1 MRMTEQQVREHQKK
15 NNLDCALDKV
25 VKIPKSTEKYKEGK
39 EAELNALVCTDL
51 RRRGYY
57 VLVSRTDKASTI
69 RKGHP
74 DLTVMYQ
81 GKVCC
86 IELKVNKGVVS
97 KHQTECIETLNK
109 AGIPTAICWSFDEAV
124 KFAIVNLDQQLLWK

>member
-1 MRMTEQQVREHQKK
+1 MTEQQVRDHQNK
-15 NNLDCALDKV
+15 NNLQCALDKV
-25 VKIPKSTEKYKEGK
+25 VEIPKSTEKYKQGK

-74 DLTVMYQ
+74 DLTVMY
-81 GKVCC
+81 GSKVVC
-86 IELKVNKGVVS
+86 IELKVSKGVIS
-97 KHQTECIETLNK
+97 KHQEKCIEELQK
-109 AGIPTAICWSFDEAV
+109 AGVPTAICWSFDEAV
-124 KFAIVNLDQQLLWK
+124 KFATTHLDQKEIWK

>member
-1 MRMTEQQVREHQKK
+1 MDNFMKMTEQQVRDHQKK
-15 NNLDCALDKV
+15 NNLQCALDEV
-25 VKIPKSTEKYKEGK
+25 AKIPESTKKHKEGK
-39 EAELNALVCTDL
+39 ETELNALVCTDL

-86 IELKVNKGVVS
+86 IELKASGGKLS
-97 KHQTECIETLNK
+97 KHQTECIDELNQS
-109 AGIPTAICWSFDEAV
+109 GVPTTVCWNFDEAI
-124 KFAIVNLDQQLLWK
+124 KFAIVSLL

>member
-1 MRMTEQQVREHQKK
+1 MKMTEQQVRDHQKK
-15 NNLDCALDKV
+15 NNLQCALDEV
-25 VKIPKSTEKYKEGK
+25 AKIPESTKKHKEGK

-57 VLVSRTDKASTI
+57 VLVSRTDKESTI
-69 RKGHP
+69 RRGHP

-86 IELKVNKGVVS
+86 IELKAAGGKLS
-97 KHQTECIETLNK
+97 KHQVECIDELNRS
-109 AGIPTAICWSFDEAV
+109 GVPTTVCWNFDEAI
-124 KFAIVNLDQQLLWK
+124 KFAIVSLL